1 MIFILEELMPINS
14 LAYNAY
20 ASKTSLNQN
29 YLIII
34 IIYNRQP
41 AKRATNKA
49 LNRYGRS
56 KIRNI
61 KIKVTY
67 KDR

>member
-14 LAYNAY
+14 LAYN